1 MARRQKLISPRA
13 ASTSHSPKRR
23 PGKMP
28 LTRKRALSTDV
39 GEKVTFITEE
49 QLEKICDSG
58 QYDKLGQEILRQHYK
73 LLTDRDTI
81 ARRERK
87 SQFFSGL
94 GLGMFRKIVKKSSA
108 EELTEDLKDFNAT
121 VGVIVALMISF
132 AYAFNLGDIEADERN
147 LFALC
152 GEDQFADN
160 RLSIGQMI
168 LGVLNFLLLIVCIA
182 VLIFTCRAYFFLSL
196 LPQNITRVF
205 VELVGPQL
213 FLDLTQ
219 ILLAVAFW
227 LLYFIIAFY
236 ALVVFPWWLGIPLVV
251 VQLIG
256 IILHSACVIN
266 IDQKFFTAMLL
277 SGMSLEE
284 PGESGQSA
292 VSEAVVETRKM

>member
-1 MARRQKLISPRA
+1 MA
-13 ASTSHSPKRR
+13 
-23 PGKMP
+23 
-28 LTRKRALSTDV
+28 
-39 GEKVTFITEE
+39 
-49 QLEKICDSG
+49 
-58 QYDKLGQEILRQHYK
+58 LR
-73 LLTDRDTI
+73 
-81 ARRERK
+81 
-87 SQFFSGL
+87 
-94 GLGMFRKIVKKSSA
+94 
-108 EELTEDLKDFNAT
+108 
-121 VGVIVALMISF
+121 ISF

-292 VSEAVVETRKM
+292 AAEAVVETRKM